1 MYTGSMECDHTAV
14 MQGIAS
20 LTMEGEPTL
29 RQSKPQ
35 SKPNGVVT
43 RSSRRTRSTK
53 WRILVDP
60 YLRSA
65 LEALGAR
72 LNNLTCS
79 YIHIWMYP
87 SGRDQGLDLLC
98 ECHVMGLT
106 ECHCQQTTIRGYFE
120 TRMPMT
126 LDEVEKLVGIPC
138 TLYKVEKHHEC
149 TTQGLLFCTGDH
161 IFNKCNGV
169 RRVHV
174 YPEGYT
180 VYSYLRNDGCRM
192 LEKLEH
198 WGHLYSYS
206 HLQSNREFDYFYD
219 TYRCLKSQ
227 APC

>member
-1 MYTGSMECDHTAV
+1 MTRLNYIQSDSSCVLTIVFNLYTKKGLCSMYTGSMECDHTAV

-20 LTMEGEPTL
+20 LTMEGETML

-79 YIHIWMYP
+79 YIHIWVYP
-87 SGRDQGLDLLC
+87 SGRDQSLDLLC

-106 ECHCQQTTIRGYFE
+106 ECVTVSTENGAPPRPGGA
-120 TRMPMT
+120 RRSSS
-126 LDEVEKLVGIPC
+126 LV
-138 TLYKVEKHHEC
+138 Y
-149 TTQGLLFCTGDH
+149 
-161 IFNKCNGV
+161 
-169 RRVHV
+169 
-174 YPEGYT
+174 
-180 VYSYLRNDGCRM
+180 
-192 LEKLEH
+192 
-198 WGHLYSYS
+198 
-206 HLQSNREFDYFYD
+206 
-219 TYRCLKSQ
+219 
-227 APC
+227 